1 MFYVKYTCHQGAK
14 IMKIKD
20 ICMMGIMLAILI
32 ICSKI
37 SFNIGPIPITLQTFA
52 VIILSFILKLK
63 KALIIFGVYI
73 VIGLIGIPV
82 FSGGGGYAYVLK
94 PSFGFIIGFLLSSFV
109 SGIKIKDD
117 SLIFYIIKGLLGLL
131 IIDVVGIVYMIIIM
145 NGYYHYGKSL
155 VYILQIGLLP
165 FILKDI
171 LSVFIAALVYLRIKP
186 VLEKDYRF

>member
-1 MFYVKYTCHQGAK
+1 
-14 IMKIKD
+14 MKIKD

-73 VIGLIGIPV
+73 VMGLIGIPV

-131 IIDVVGIVYMIIIM
+131 IIDVVGIIYMIIIM